1 MTPPRRSPRVLSAL
15 VVLALLV
22 LAGCAAADGR
32 SGRGELAV
40 LCSNDAEICDAWAAA
55 FTERSGRDVTMV
67 RLPTSE
73 ALERIRHG
81 EGLPEFDV
89 WHGGGA
95 EMYVEAA
102 DEGLLAPYT
111 SPEATAIPEELRDPQ
126 GRWSGVYSSMLAFC
140 YSPSALAAAGAPAPR
155 TWDDLLDPALTSQI
169 STASPRTSGT
179 AYTAMNLQIDR
190 LGEDAGRDYLET
202 LYGQVLQFTR
212 SGTAPVQVVVQGE
225 AAVALSFAPYCE
237 AARSAGHD
245 VEMVIPRDG
254 TAYEVGA
261 VAVLADAPHAEAARE
276 YVDYALSADGQQ
288 AAARTEIPQIPT
300 RSDLPGNLGEVLAS
314 DRFPVITSSLEERA
328 ERRDALLRWF
338 VEDIER

>member
-1 MTPPRRSPRVLSAL
+1 MTPLRRSPCVLSAL

-22 LAGCAAADGR
+22 VAGCTAADGR

-55 FTERSGRDVTMV
+55 FSERSGRDVTTA

-102 DEGLLAPYT
+102 EEGLLAPYA
-111 SPEATAIPEELRDPQ
+111 SPEAAAIPEKLRDPQ
-126 GRWSGVYSSMLAFC
+126 HRWSGVYSSMLAFC
-140 YSPSALAAAGAPAPR
+140 VSPSALAATGAPVPR
-155 TWDDLLDPALTSQI
+155 TWDDLLDPALAGQI

-179 AYTAMNLQIDR
+179 AYTAMILQLDR
-190 LGEDAGRDYLET
+190 LGEDAGHDYLAA

-212 SGTAPVQVVVQGE
+212 SGTAPVQVVARGE
-225 AAVALSFAPYCE
+225 AAVALSFSPYCE

-245 VEMVIPRDG
+245 VEVVIPHDG

-276 YVDYALSADGQQ
+276 YVDYALSADGQR
-288 AAARTEIPQIPT
+288 AAAGTGIAQIPT
-300 RSDLPGNLGEVLAS
+300 RSDLPGDLGEVLTS
-314 DRFPVITSSLEERA
+314 GRFPVISSPLAERA

-338 VEDIER
+338 VQDIER